1 MSAMGGVDEMA
12 QAGFLMTVASTP
24 LIPVAWACA
33 GSMMPMIGDPDSLL
47 EAGMKWLDAA
57 QEIQDALDANMDLTN
72 SVGSSWQGLDYDA
85 FVQKAADLSRQL
97 MATMALCYVV
107 GIALIMSAIAVMIA
121 CITIFVMGI
130 GFAIWTAAIL
140 FAMATV
146 VGNLGP
152 VEVLMFDASL
162 WAMQCESGLATLNSG
177 LGTTFNVLA
186 GTVAVALA
194 ADVGMQVALGN
205 EEALGDLAQATVLSL
220 PTIAAGLAAK
230 FFTEGVGSAMKP
242 PFSNGIVRGL
252 GTLLGGLGL
261 DPIGVVTDEADPSRW

>member
-1 MSAMGGVDEMA
+1 MGAMSGIDEMA
-12 QAGFLMTVASTP
+12 QTGFLMTVASTP
-24 LIPVAWACA
+24 LIPVGWACA
-33 GSMMPMIGDPDSLL
+33 GSMMPMIGDPDSLY

-57 QEIQDALDANMDLTN
+57 QEIQEALNANMELTN
-72 SVGSSWQGLDYDA
+72 SLGSSWQGTDYDA

-97 MATMALCYVV
+97 MATMALAYVV

-130 GFAIWTAAIL
+130 GFTIWVAAIM

-146 VGNLGP
+146 VGNFGP
-152 VEVLMFDASL
+152 VEVLMFDASI
-162 WAMQCESGLATLNSG
+162 WAIECESGLATLNAG
-177 LGTTFNVLA
+177 LATTFNVLA
-186 GTVAVALA
+186 GTVATALA
-194 ADVGMQVALGN
+194 ADVAAQVALGN

-242 PFSNGIVRGL
+242 PFSNNIVRGL

-261 DPIGVVTDEADPSRW
+261 DPVGDLTDEADPSRW